1 MSTPVIMPQMG
12 ESIAEGT
19 ITKWLKKVG
28 DTVKRDEPIFEIST
42 DKVDAEIP
50 SPVAGTLLEIKV
62 NEGQTVAINTV
73 VGTIGEAGEQAASRA
88 ESRVGPPGRRSGA
101 PRCGQGGRAR
111 AGSEARAEAGSSAPH
126 RAQAPAP
133 AAAAPAPRPS
143 APAPRAEPPAG
154 GQVESI
160 EERIR
165 RKSSPLVRKIAQE
178 NQIDIQEL
186 EGTGIHNR
194 VTKND
199 VFSYLENRKVAQAP
213 SRGSAAPAEAPQM
226 SVGRA
231 EPMEAPAPR
240 PAIPVTDRDE
250 VVAMTK
256 IRRITAENMI
266 LSKRTSA
273 HVTTV
278 FQVDYTNIARIR
290 AKQKDEFLAKNGVK
304 LTYLPFIF
312 RAAIQALKQFPQV
325 NASIDGENI
334 VYHKDVHLGMAVALD
349 WGLIVP
355 VIKSADE
362 KSILGLARASQDLA
376 ERARTKRLKPEEIQ
390 GGTFTVTNPGVF
402 GSLFGTPIIPQ
413 PQVAILGVG
422 TIEKRPVVVAGRE
435 RPGCAGHPH
444 HRLPRAVVRPSSDR
458 RCGCRQVHG
467 GRQEHARDGR
477 VRPRLGLPASPGSAG
492 EPAPGSSCSPS
503 PPARRRFSGSVSRR
517 RASATPRRT
526 CERRPSSSRPAT
538 TRREPSP
545 STSGRR
551 DIRIFW
557 RPRPWGIRV
566 RSRPAR
572 RSTPSSERSPP
583 SCSRRSPPG
592 SSEAV
597 PSPSPPGSPP
607 RCTRVS

>member
-1 MSTPVIMPQMG
+1 MSTQVIMPQMG

-73 VGTIGEAGEQAASRA
+73 VAVIGEAGEQPATAAPAAS
-88 ESRVGPPGRRSGA
+88 ESRPEPQPAA
-101 PRCGQGGRAR
+101 PKP
-111 AGSEARAEAGSSAPH
+111 EP
-126 RAQAPAP
+126 APAAAPPAPQPPP
-133 AAAAPAPRPS
+133 AAAAPAPPKPTQPAPIDGSPSGPVPTRPDLS
-143 APAPRAEPPAG
+143 SSRPASPAPAPRPAAPASEG
-154 GQVESI
+154 AQVESI

-165 RKSSPLVRKIAQE
+165 RRSSPLVRKIAQE
-178 NQIDIQEL
+178 HAIDIGEV

-199 VFSYLENRKVAQAP
+199 ILSHLENRKVAAAASGARPAAAAQA
-213 SRGSAAPAEAPQM
+213 AQL
-226 SVGRA
+226 GRA
-231 EPMEAPAPR
+231 EPAEAPAPR
-240 PAIPVTDRDE
+240 PAIPITDRDE

-278 FQVDYTNIARIR
+278 FHVDYSNIAKLR
-290 AKQKDEFLAKNGVK
+290 AKHKDDFLAKTGVK

-312 RAAIQALKQFPQV
+312 RACIQALREFPQV

-334 VYHKDVHLGMAVALD
+334 VFHKDINLGMAVALD

-355 VIKSADE
+355 VIKGADE

-422 TIEKRPVVVAGRE
+422 TIEKRPVVVEDEHGQDALGIRTV
-435 RPGCAGHPH
+435 GYLALSFD
-444 HRLPRAVVRPSSDR
+444 HRLI
-458 RCGCRQVHG
+458 
-467 GRQEHARDGR
+467 DGAEADQFMAS
-477 VRPRLGLPASPGSAG
+477 VKKTLEKGEFDLG
-492 EPAPGSSCSPS
+492 
-503 PPARRRFSGSVSRR
+503 
-517 RASATPRRT
+517 
-526 CERRPSSSRPAT
+526 
-538 TRREPSP
+538 
-545 STSGRR
+545 
-551 DIRIFW
+551 
-557 RPRPWGIRV
+557 
-566 RSRPAR
+566 
-572 RSTPSSERSPP
+572 
-583 SCSRRSPPG
+583 
-592 SSEAV
+592 
-597 PSPSPPGSPP
+597 
-607 RCTRVS
+607 

>member
-73 VGTIGEAGEQAASRA
+73 VGTIGEAGEQRPQALRRPRRKPNRPHRPLRAA
-88 ESRVGPPGRRSGA
+88 A
-101 PRCGQGGRAR
+101 PRSGQGGRAR
-111 AGSEARAEAGSSAPH
+111 AGPEARAEAGSSARTARARSGRAPPPRPDPPH
-126 RAQAPAP
+126 R
-133 AAAAPAPRPS
+133 R
-143 APAPRAEPPAG
+143 PRAGGRPPEGRSSRSRSA
-154 GQVESI
+154 SAA
-160 EERIR
+160 
-165 RKSSPLVRKIAQE
+165 KSSPLVRKIAQE
-178 NQIDIQEL
+178 NQIDIQEI

-422 TIEKRPVVVAGRE
+422 TIEKRPVVVQDENGQDALGIRTT
-435 RPGCAGHPH
+435 GYLALSFD
-444 HRLPRAVVRPSSDR
+444 HRLIDGADADKFMAAVKNTLETGEFD
-458 RCGCRQVHG
+458 
-467 GRQEHARDGR
+467 
-477 VRPRLGLPASPGSAG
+477 LG
-492 EPAPGSSCSPS
+492 
-503 PPARRRFSGSVSRR
+503 
-517 RASATPRRT
+517 
-526 CERRPSSSRPAT
+526 
-538 TRREPSP
+538 
-545 STSGRR
+545 
-551 DIRIFW
+551 
-557 RPRPWGIRV
+557 
-566 RSRPAR
+566 
-572 RSTPSSERSPP
+572 
-583 SCSRRSPPG
+583 
-592 SSEAV
+592 
-597 PSPSPPGSPP
+597 
-607 RCTRVS
+607 

>member
-1 MSTPVIMPQMG
+1 MSTQVIMPQMG

-28 DTVKRDEPIFEIST
+28 DTIKRDEPIFEIST

-73 VGTIGEAGEQAASRA
+73 VAVIGEAGEQPAAGA
-88 ESRVGPPGRRSGA
+88 ATAQPAQAAAAPPA
-101 PRCGQGGRAR
+101 PA
-111 AGSEARAEAGSSAPH
+111 AAPPPQTPPAPKPAA
-126 RAQAPAP
+126 AQAPAP
-133 AAAAPAPRPS
+133 APPSESKPTTPAPIDGPAPAPPAPARPAQPASAAPSSPS
-143 APAPRAEPPAG
+143 APSPSTPSGGGAG
-154 GQVESI
+154 GTVESI
-160 EERIR
+160 EERIKR
-165 RKSSPLVRKIAQE
+165 RSSPLVRKIAQE
-178 NQIDIQEL
+178 HAIEIGEV

-199 VFSYLENRKVAQAP
+199 ILSHLENRKVAAAASGSGAARQA
-213 SRGSAAPAEAPQM
+213 AAPAQAPQ
-226 SVGRA
+226 VGRA
-231 EPMEAPAPR
+231 EPAEAPAPR
-240 PAIPVTDRDE
+240 PAISVTDRDE

-278 FQVDYTNIARIR
+278 FHVDYSNIAKLR
-290 AKQKDEFLAKNGVK
+290 AKHKDDFLAKTGVK

-312 RAAIQALKQFPQV
+312 RSCIQALREFPQV
-325 NASIDGENI
+325 NASIDGDNI
-334 VYHKDVHLGMAVALD
+334 VFHKDIHLGMAVALD

-422 TIEKRPVVVAGRE
+422 TIEKRPVVVEDEHGQDALGIRTV
-435 RPGCAGHPH
+435 GYLALSFD
-444 HRLPRAVVRPSSDR
+444 HRLIDGAEADR
-458 RCGCRQVHG
+458 FMASVKKTLEKG
-467 GRQEHARDGR
+467 EFD
-477 VRPRLGLPASPGSAG
+477 LG
-492 EPAPGSSCSPS
+492 
-503 PPARRRFSGSVSRR
+503 
-517 RASATPRRT
+517 
-526 CERRPSSSRPAT
+526 
-538 TRREPSP
+538 
-545 STSGRR
+545 
-551 DIRIFW
+551 
-557 RPRPWGIRV
+557 
-566 RSRPAR
+566 
-572 RSTPSSERSPP
+572 
-583 SCSRRSPPG
+583 
-592 SSEAV
+592 
-597 PSPSPPGSPP
+597 
-607 RCTRVS
+607 